1 MAVDLG
7 SMDDAG
13 LSKLI
18 EDIQALLVQRQAE
31 REAQQA
37 DVDVSILDAV
47 AKLDALL
54 GPEEPTAPGLES
66 IREVRMFSQGDMHEN
81 AGLGLELAFLALQ
94 LLTETTR
101 DIALSYSRGR

>member
-31 REAQQA
+31 REARQA

-47 AKLDALL
+47 AKLDVLL
-54 GPEEPTAPGLES
+54 GPEEPAAPGLDS
-66 IREVRMFSQGDMHEN
+66 IREVRMFSQEDMHEN
-81 AGLGLELAFLALQ
+81 AGLGLGLAFLALQ
-94 LLTETTR
+94 LLAETTR